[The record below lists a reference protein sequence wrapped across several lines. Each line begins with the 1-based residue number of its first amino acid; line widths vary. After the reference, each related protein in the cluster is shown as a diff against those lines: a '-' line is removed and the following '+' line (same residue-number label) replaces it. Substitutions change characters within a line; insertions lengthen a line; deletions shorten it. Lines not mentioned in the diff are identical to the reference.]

1 MSFLENVKGASDKAG
16 KAMAKAH
23 QDAKQHALNQ
33 KNTRG
38 DKLNAISL
46 EYMGGYGDSKKAN
59 GILTFYRNQTEFNS
73 PLSTKFTIL
82 NGSIANIAIEGK
94 DEVGRRVTVT
104 RLLLVG
110 IFAFALKKKKKE
122 KEAYITLELK
132 DGQEVIFFVDKVNPM
147 EMKTKLAKSI
157 SQVKQSSVASQ
168 VQAPSVGGIADE
180 LAKLAALK
188 DQGVLT
194 QAEFDK
200 AKSELLS

>member
-1 MSFLENVKGASDKAG
+1 MSFLENVKGVRDKAG
-16 KAMAKAH
+16 KAVAKAH
-23 QDAKQHALNQ
+23 QDAKQRALDQ
-33 KNTRG
+33 KNARG

-59 GILTFYRNQTEFNS
+59 GILTFYRNQTEFSS
-73 PLSTKFTIL
+73 PLSTRFTVL

-132 DGQEVIFFVDKVNPM
+132 DGREVIFFVDKMNPM

-157 SQVKQSSVASQ
+157 SQVKQSSIASQ
-168 VQAPSVGGIADE
+168 AQALSVGSVADE
-180 LAKLAALK
+180 LAKLADLK
-188 DQGVLT
+188 GQGVLT
-194 QAEFDK
+194 QDEFDK
-200 AKSELLS
+200 AKHELLS